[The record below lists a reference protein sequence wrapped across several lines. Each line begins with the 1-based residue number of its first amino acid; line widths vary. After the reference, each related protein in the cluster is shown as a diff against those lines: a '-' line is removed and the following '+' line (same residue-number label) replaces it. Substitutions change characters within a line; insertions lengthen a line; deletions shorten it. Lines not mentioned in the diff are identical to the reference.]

1 MLFANIH
8 TRFLVKLNETTKMT
22 KLSVNLNKIAL
33 LRNSRG
39 RDFPNVVNFANK
51 FMALGVQ
58 GITVH
63 PRQDER
69 HITMQDAHDLG
80 ELLKDNSVVEYN
92 IEGYPS
98 EDFLQLVEKIK
109 PTQCTLVP
117 DTPGQLTSDHGW
129 DLSQDMQL
137 VQQTCARLKKSG
149 IRAAIFLD
157 PNVEHVALAAQSGCD
172 RVEFYTE
179 AFAASYHSDNG
190 QAVFKDYQEA
200 VAKATALGIEV
211 NAGHDLDLQNLAK
224 FLSIPAILE
233 VSIGHVLTVEC
244 IEQGMQSVVA
254 QYLKIC
260 EASA

>member
-1 MLFANIH
+1 
-8 TRFLVKLNETTKMT
+8 MT

-39 RDFPNVVNFANK
+39 RDFPNVVSFAQK

-69 HITMQDAHDLG
+69 HITQQDAYDLG
-80 ELLKDNSVVEYN
+80 DLLRGNEAVEYN

-98 EDFLQLVEKIK
+98 ADFMALVEAIK

-117 DTPGQLTSDHGW
+117 DAPDQLTSDHGW
-129 DLSQDMQL
+129 DLTKDMAL
-137 VQQTCARLKKSG
+137 VQDTCAKLKSMG
-149 IRAAIFLD
+149 VRAAIFLD
-157 PNVEHVALAAQSGCD
+157 PDVAHVELAAKSGCD

-179 AFAASYHSDNG
+179 SFAATFGGD
-190 QAVFKDYQEA
+190 QAAVVFADYQ
-200 VAKATALGIEV
+200 KAIARAIELSIEV
-211 NAGHDLDLQNLAK
+211 NAGHDLDLQNLPK
-224 FLSIPAILE
+224 FLEIAGVLE

-254 QYLKIC
+254 EYLSIC
-260 EASA
+260 ENSA